1 MTDEPPPTASLWSR
15 LRSFIARLFRRP
27 APQPGRFE
35 SGSKFS
41 WHGWIGVAPWVWPSR
56 DYIVY
61 VPLGHTRWQRRPLL
75 VLLHGCR
82 QTPEEFAAGSRI
94 ASFADENGWLVL
106 LPRQTKHANG
116 WGCWN
121 WFDRRTVSGKGEAAI
136 VAAQV
141 RAVRRLYG
149 AHPRRIFLLG
159 MSAGACLAAIVAM
172 RSAKLFAAVGL
183 HSGVACGAA
192 SSPAMALDVMAHGAR
207 VDIDAI
213 AFEARSATSTRVL
226 PVPACIV
233 HGENDRVVAQANSTQ
248 LLRQFL
254 IFNGRFAPG
263 AAADL
268 PAADRTATSELAN
281 GRTMTTEDYRLDG
294 RVVAR
299 RVRVDRLGHAWSGGD
314 DAFAYNDREPP
325 DATRLFVD
333 FFAAQLA
340 RKSSA
345 GKVGGKPWLSK
356 A

>member
-1 MTDEPPPTASLWSR
+1 MSDETPQPISLLSR
-15 LRSFIARLFRRP
+15 LKRFLARLFRRSP
-27 APQPGRFE
+27 AEPGRFE

-41 WHGWIGVAPWVWPSR
+41 WHGWVGAAPWMWPSR
-56 DYIVY
+56 DYLVY
-61 VPLGHTRWQRRPLL
+61 VPRGHSRGRRRPLL

-94 ASFADENGWLVL
+94 AKLADEQGWLVL
-106 LPRQTKHANG
+106 LPKQTRHANS

-121 WFDRRTVSGKGEAAI
+121 WFDRRTAAGKGEAAI

-159 MSAGACLAAIVAM
+159 MSAGACLAAVLAM
-172 RSAKLFAAVGL
+172 RFAKLFAAVGL

-192 SSPAMALDVMAHGAR
+192 SNPAMALSVLAHGADG
-207 VDIDAI
+207 DIDTI
-213 AFEARSATSTRVL
+213 AFDARTATSPRALPL
-226 PVPACIV
+226 PVCIV
-233 HGENDRVVAQANSTQ
+233 HGDNDRVVAEKNSAE

-263 AAADL
+263 SDALPDADSN
-268 PAADRTATSELAN
+268 ATTKLAN
-281 GRTMTTEDYRLDG
+281 GRTLTAEDFLLDG

-299 RVRVDRLGHAWSGGD
+299 RIRVSGLGHAWSGGD

-325 DATRLFVD
+325 DATQ
-333 FFAAQLA
+333 FFGEFFSAQLRREA
-340 RKSSA
+340 NL
-345 GKVGGKPWLSK
+345 GGKPWLSK